1 MCEMEL
7 DDSFSS
13 SGSELNNMENS
24 SPGLVVHCQTEAE
37 LQSWFRD
44 LEVGKLALTCHF
56 ALDVL
61 CILSGSPWL
70 SLRDPLFARGR
81 PCTSLS

>member
-61 CILSGSPWL
+61 CIFRQ
-70 SLRDPLFARGR
+70 SLA
-81 PCTSLS
+81 